1 MSTAR
6 QDPATSPA
14 AQSTAIR
21 DVTGIQE
28 KTLWQH
34 TIASQAFWVT
44 VTVVLI
50 CIATA
55 IEQPNF
61 ATKANFFN
69 ITRNFAAIGI
79 MAMGMTAVILTGG
92 IDLSVGSV
100 MALAAIGAARTLEL
114 GFPWY
119 AGVAAGLSLGM
130 LAGAVN
136 GWLIAYVR
144 LPPFVVTLGMLSI
157 ARSLAVVLSENRVI
171 YKFGEGAAV
180 FKQIGGG
187 KISLPWIDGG
197 NIDLSNMFVILVIA
211 TILTAFILHFTAWG
225 RYLFAIG
232 GNENATRLTGV
243 PVDRIKFQAYVI
255 AGLTAAIA
263 AVMMTGWQGS
273 ASNGM
278 GKGFELYVIAATVIG
293 GANLMGG
300 HGSAYGAFIGAALIF
315 LIRNSLIMFGV
326 DANWYDLF
334 VGLFIIFAVLIERV
348 RGKRGG

>member
-1 MSTAR
+1 MSSSTET
-6 QDPATSPA
+6 ATSSKDHA
-14 AQSTAIR
+14 AIGD

-34 TIASQAFWVT
+34 MLANQAFWVT
-44 VTVVLI
+44 VAVIVI

-100 MALAAIGAARTLEL
+100 MALSAIGAARMLEL
-114 GFPWY
+114 DFPWY
-119 AGVAAGLSLGM
+119 AAVGAGLSLGM
-130 LAGAVN
+130 LAGAIN
-136 GWLIAYVR
+136 GWLIAYVK

-157 ARSLAVVLSENRVI
+157 ARSMAVVLSENRVI
-171 YKFGEGAAV
+171 YQFGEDGPF
-180 FKQIGGG
+180 FKSIGGDRL
-187 KISLPWIDGG
+187 SLPWIDGG
-197 NIDLSNMFVILVIA
+197 TLDFSNMFVILVIA
-211 TILTAFILHFTAWG
+211 TLIMAFVLNFTAWG

-243 PVDRIKFQAYVI
+243 PVDRIKFQAYLI

-334 VGLFIIFAVLIERV
+334 VGLFIIFAVLLEKI
-348 RGKRGG
+348 RGKKGG

>member
-1 MSTAR
+1 MSTH
-6 QDPATSPA
+6 PEATASKPVRA
-14 AQSTAIR
+14 SVI
-21 DVTGIQE
+21 DDYTGIQE

-44 VTVVLI
+44 VTVILI
-50 CIATA
+50 CVATA

-100 MALAAIGAARTLEL
+100 MALAAIGAARTLEI

-119 AGVAAGLSLGM
+119 AAVAAGLSLGL

-157 ARSLAVVLSENRVI
+157 ARSIAVVLSDNRVI
-171 YKFGEGAAV
+171 YQFGDGGDV
-180 FKQIGGG
+180 FKSIGGG
-187 KISLPWIDGG
+187 RVSLPWIDGG
-197 NIDLSNMFVILVIA
+197 TLDLSNMFVILILA
-211 TILTAFILHFTAWG
+211 TILTAFILNFTAWG

-232 GNENATRLTGV
+232 GNESATRLTGV

-255 AGLTAAIA
+255 AGATAAIA

-334 VGLFIIFAVLIERV
+334 VGLFIIFAVLIERI

>member
-1 MSTAR
+1 MSVR
-6 QDPATSPA
+6 QNSRGNLAG
-14 AQSTAIR
+14 QGTAIE
-21 DVTGIQE
+21 DITGIQE

-34 TIASQAFWVT
+34 TIANQAFWVT
-44 VTVVLI
+44 VTVILI

-100 MALAAIGAARTLEL
+100 MALAAIGAARMLEL
-114 GFPWY
+114 DFPWY
-119 AGVAAGLSLGM
+119 MAVGAGLSLG
-130 LAGAVN
+130 LIAGAIN
-136 GWLIAYVR
+136 GWLIAYVK

-157 ARSLAVVLSENRVI
+157 ARSMAVVLSENRVI
-171 YKFGEGAAV
+171 YQFGEGGEV
-180 FKQIGGG
+180 FKSIGGG
-187 KISLPWIDGG
+187 KLSLPWIDGG
-197 NIDLSNMFVILVIA
+197 TVDVSNMFVILVIA
-211 TILTAFILHFTAWG
+211 AIFTSFVLNYTAWG

-232 GNENATRLTGV
+232 GNENATRMTGV
-243 PVDRIKFQAYVI
+243 PVDRIKFQAYLI

-334 VGLFIIFAVLIERV
+334 VGLFIIFAVLIERI

>member
-1 MSTAR
+1 MPTTPPA
-6 QDPATSPA
+6 ATSGV
-14 AQSTAIR
+14 AIE

-28 KTLWQH
+28 KTFWQH

-44 VTVVLI
+44 ITVILI

-55 IEQPNF
+55 WQEPNF

-100 MALAAIGAARTLEL
+100 MALAAIGAARLLEL
-114 GFPWY
+114 DHAWY
-119 AGVAAGLSLGM
+119 VAVGGGLFLGL
-130 LAGAVN
+130 LAGAIN
-136 GWLIAYVR
+136 GWLIAYVK

-157 ARSLAVVLSENRVI
+157 ARSMAVVLSENRVI
-171 YKFGEGAAV
+171 YEFASGGDV
-180 FKQIGGG
+180 FKAIGGG

-197 NIDLSNMFVILVIA
+197 TLDLSNMFVMLVA
-211 TILTAFILHFTAWG
+211 AALLMSFVLNFTAWG

-232 GNENATRLTGV
+232 GNESATRLTGV
-243 PVDRIKFQAYVI
+243 PVDRIKFQAYLL

-263 AVMMTGWQGS
+263 AVMMAGWQGS

-334 VGLFIIFAVLIERV
+334 VGLFIIFAVLLERI
-348 RGKRGG
+348 RGKRSG

>member
-1 MSTAR
+1 MSSRPETA
-6 QDPATSPA
+6 PSSAEGHA
-14 AQSTAIR
+14 AIG

-28 KTLWQH
+28 RTFLQH

-44 VTVVLI
+44 VAVVLI
-50 CIATA
+50 CIVTA
-55 IEQPNF
+55 WQEPNF

-69 ITRNFAAIGI
+69 ITRNFAAIGL

-100 MALAAIGAARTLEL
+100 MALAAIGAARLLEADQA
-114 GFPWY
+114 WY
-119 AGVAAGLSLGM
+119 IAVAGGLSLG
-130 LAGAVN
+130 LIAGSIN
-136 GWLIAYVR
+136 GWLIAYVK

-157 ARSLAVVLSENRVI
+157 ARSMAVVLSENRVI
-171 YKFGEGAAV
+171 YQFGQDGAI
-180 FKQIGGG
+180 FKAIGGG
-187 KISLPWIDGG
+187 RISLPWIDGG
-197 NIDLSNMFVILVIA
+197 TLDLSNMFVILVIA
-211 TILTAFILHFTAWG
+211 TLIMAFVLNYTAWG

-232 GNENATRLTGV
+232 GNESATRLTGV
-243 PVDRIKFQAYVI
+243 PVDRIKFQAYLL
-255 AGLTAAIA
+255 AGFTAALA

-278 GKGFELYVIAATVIG
+278 GKSFELFVIAATVIG

-326 DANWYDLF
+326 DSNWYEFF
-334 VGLFIIFAVLIERV
+334 VGLFIIFAVLLERM
-348 RGKRGG
+348 RGRKGG

>member
-1 MSTAR
+1 MSSRPETA
-6 QDPATSPA
+6 QATIANHA
-14 AQSTAIR
+14 AIG
-21 DVTGIQE
+21 DITGMQE
-28 KTLWQH
+28 RTLWQH
-34 TIASQAFWVT
+34 TVASQAFWVT
-44 VTVVLI
+44 VAVLLI
-50 CIATA
+50 CLVTA
-55 IEQPNF
+55 YAEPNF

-100 MALAAIGAARTLEL
+100 MALAAIGAARLLEAN
-114 GFPWY
+114 FPWY
-119 AGVAAGLSLGM
+119 VAICGGLSLGM
-130 LAGAVN
+130 LAGAIN
-136 GWLIAYVR
+136 GWLIAYIK

-157 ARSLAVVLSENRVI
+157 ARSMAVVLSENRVI
-171 YKFGEGAAV
+171 YQFGEDATT
-180 FKQIGGG
+180 FKAIGGG
-187 KISLPWIDGG
+187 RLSLPWIDGG
-197 NIDLSNMFVILVIA
+197 MIDVSNMFVILVIA
-211 TILTAFILHFTAWG
+211 TALTAVILNFTAWG

-232 GNENATRLTGV
+232 GNESATRLTGV

-263 AVMMTGWQGS
+263 AMMMTGWQGS

-334 VGLFIIFAVLIERV
+334 VGLFIIFAVLMERI